1 MNHSIKLRFPKY
13 LSCDMRS
20 FRFFPRTFVLKLVL
34 GLGKFFSSVGRT
46 RIFFE
51 IKIKKRKEKIVS
63 CLTTLSEFFAA
74 VCGVFLLFRTK

>member
-1 MNHSIKLRFPKY
+1 MNHSIKLRFPKN

-34 GLGKFFSSVGRT
+34 GLRKCFSSVGRT

-51 IKIKKRKEKIVS
+51 IKIKKKKRRK
-63 CLTTLSEFFAA
+63 
-74 VCGVFLLFRTK
+74 LFPA